1 MTFATRLTKV
11 RDRSEHCDE
20 RTGMCYHQAPP
31 SERVVMH
38 VRDAEQAKPH
48 LEHNPLSLL
57 GACYATPKRK
67 LNDPETLPHLIDSF
81 LQQLYTLLS
90 AKFERLDDLES
101 RFQADLDN
109 ICETFNV
116 QWSRQKSGGDS
127 AVSSEFVI
135 AGMIFHHSRVKS
147 ELLHKSI
154 EQSLIELTLFP
165 T

>member
-11 RDRSEHCDE
+11 RDRSEHFDE

-67 LNDPETLPHLIDSF
+67 LNDPGNHTLQVDKVHRIVYVDATAVID
-81 LQQLYTLLS
+81 QG
-90 AKFERLDDLES
+90 R
-101 RFQADLDN
+101 
-109 ICETFNV
+109 
-116 QWSRQKSGGDS
+116 
-127 AVSSEFVI
+127 
-135 AGMIFHHSRVKS
+135 H
-147 ELLHKSI
+147 
-154 EQSLIELTLFP
+154 
-165 T
+165 